1 MAIKQVSVFVAN
13 QKGKL
18 SDVVKKI
25 SGEGINIR
33 ALSIADTEEFGIL
46 RLIVSDADKAVAAL
60 SDIALVKKTDVIAVK
75 MNDIEGA
82 LYDVLKVLEEADIDV
97 NYSYAFTSPENAE
110 AYVVFRVDS
119 VPTAEAALAE
129 KGIACVSEGDLKI

>member
-18 SDVVKKI
+18 SDVVNKI

-46 RLIVSDADKAVAAL
+46 RMIVSDADKAVAAL
-60 SDIALVKKTDVIAVK
+60 SEIALVKKTDVIAVK
-75 MNDIEGA
+75 MSDTEGA
-82 LYDVLKVLEEADIDV
+82 LYNILKVLEEADIDV
-97 NYSYAFTSPENAE
+97 NYSYAFTSSENGE

-119 VPTAEAALAE
+119 VATAEAALSA
-129 KGIACVSEGDLKI
+129 KGISCVGEGDLKL